1 MEARELAQHDVDL
14 VAAATAE
21 HSVVLPPVSGDA
33 KVEKVVAG
41 LVTRVYVRTTN
52 FLNIWKD
59 ERGNWSTRRIL
70 LWTWTLFGLW
80 VMRLEVVARVYII
93 NGTIVQPHPLNNA
106 WIQAWQITE
115 GALIV
120 AVFGPVM
127 VDYFRNAAPAMTA
140 IGGALRDKIIDPIVT
155 ERRDQ
160 AADAGSD
167 GTEWTE

>member
-33 KVEKVVAG
+33 QVEKVVTG
-41 LVTRVYVRTTN
+41 IVGRVIVQTN
-52 FLNIWKD
+52 SVLNIWKD
-59 ERGNWSTRRIL
+59 ERGMWSTRRIL
-70 LWTWTLFGLW
+70 LWVWTWFGLW
-80 VMRLEVVARVYII
+80 VMRLEVVARVYVT
-93 NGTIVQPHPLNNA
+93 NGVVVQPHPLNNA

-127 VDYFRNAAPAMTA
+127 IDYFKNAAPAMTA
-140 IGGALRDKIIDPIVT
+140 ISGALRDRITDPKVIA
-155 ERRDQ
+155 RRDN
-160 AADAGSD
+160 AADVGSD
-167 GTEWTE
+167 GTEYTE